1 MEIMRMKSQNDLAEM
16 MMTIKYSGGNWIPS
30 CNRID
35 NIVDNYVK
43 HEPVEHRD
51 YIIRLRSKYD
61 SEDKYHFH
69 NELFFYSERDKY
81 CWMNDWFEGQQDV
94 DVIAI
99 TPIDTLPQ
107 EIFHDFIAVMNGTL
121 EEQLD
126 LILDGAM
133 KWCEKYRDGYASDII
148 AFIDY
153 STEDG
158 ESHTTNQI
166 IEFNGCEYKFEWA
179 NNWWG
184 KLGNVKGAMLKGIVD
199 PDDIGVS
206 EYARFMEDDGISY
219 RNALRF
225 VDTGDID
232 TKENHVYR
240 RLDKVLKKFADEND
254 CMGEDLVV
262 LWVHKEND
270 EYVLRQDTFV
280 YFPSDLWDA
289 PEKMYQVPDVPLAH
303 CTDLQIWAIEPMRS
317 IHAFDHWFVSLNSVL
332 KENK

>member
-1 MEIMRMKSQNDLAEM
+1 MEIMRMKSRNELAEM

-30 CNRID
+30 SDRID
-35 NIVDNYVK
+35 TIVGNYIE

-61 SEDKYHFH
+61 CEEKYHFH

-99 TPIDTLPQ
+99 QPIDALPP
-107 EIFHDFIAVMNGTL
+107 EIFNDCIAVRTGTL
-121 EEQLD
+121 EEQLN
-126 LILDGAM
+126 LILEAVM
-133 KWCEKYRDGYASDII
+133 TWCEKQRDGYASDVI
-148 AFIDY
+148 ASISY
-153 STEDG
+153 TKDG
-158 ESHTTNQI
+158 KGYTTNQI
-166 IEFNGCEYKFEWA
+166 IEFNGNEYKFEWSK
-179 NNWWG
+179 NWWEMF
-184 KLGNVKGAMLKGIVD
+184 GNVTGAMLHGIVD
-199 PDDIGVS
+199 PDDIEVDK
-206 EYARFMEDDGISY
+206 YYRFMEDDGISY

-240 RLDKVLKKFADEND
+240 RLDKVLKKFAHEND
-254 CMGEDLVV
+254 CMEEDLVV

-280 YFPSDLWDA
+280 YIPSVLSDA
-289 PEKMYQVPDVPLAH
+289 PEKMYQVPCVPMA
-303 CTDLQIWAIEPMRS
+303 CYTDIQIWAIEPMKS

-332 KENK
+332 KENT